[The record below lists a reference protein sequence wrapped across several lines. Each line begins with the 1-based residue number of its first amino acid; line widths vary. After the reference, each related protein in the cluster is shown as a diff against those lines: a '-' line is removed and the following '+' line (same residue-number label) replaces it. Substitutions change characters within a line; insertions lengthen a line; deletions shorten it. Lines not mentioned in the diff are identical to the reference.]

1 VAGANLDANG
11 YAQASRVARC
21 HSEQGPGTDIYRL
34 AQRENYLGRGGGGRR
49 RKGKRRRRRRR
60 KRGDEEEGEEE
71 SFSC

>member
-1 VAGANLDANG
+1 VAGANLDAHG
-11 YAQASRVARC
+11 YAQASRGARC

-49 RKGKRRRRRRR
+49 KGKRRRRRRR
-60 KRGDEEEGEEE
+60 KVYEEEGEEE